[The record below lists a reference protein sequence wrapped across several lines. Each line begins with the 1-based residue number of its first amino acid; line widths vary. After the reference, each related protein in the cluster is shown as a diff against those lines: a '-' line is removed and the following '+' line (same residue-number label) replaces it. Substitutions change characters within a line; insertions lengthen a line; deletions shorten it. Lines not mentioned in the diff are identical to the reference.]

1 MMLLNKRD
9 RVLIM
14 EGRNSGKVFEAQR
27 ELLEELEAYRA
38 IGTVEELRELKEKI
52 KTIRYEL
59 E

>member
-1 MMLLNKRD
+1 MKPK
-9 RVLIM
+9 VLIIGG
-14 EGRNSGKVFEAQR
+14 GRSSGKVFEAQR